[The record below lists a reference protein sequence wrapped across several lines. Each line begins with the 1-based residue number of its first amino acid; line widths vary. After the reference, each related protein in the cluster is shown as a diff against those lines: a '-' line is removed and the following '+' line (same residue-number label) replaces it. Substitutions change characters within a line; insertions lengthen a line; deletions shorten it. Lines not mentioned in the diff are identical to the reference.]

1 MISLDII
8 PNAIFSVLESP
19 APGLTEAT
27 QAYTLEPEEELP
39 LPEMVEAT
47 QPYVLS
53 EEDSTPPLDEGGSK
67 EEGDITPPIEEVLAA
82 TQNYSLE
89 EEVLIFMQIQ

>member
-8 PNAIFSVLESP
+8 IDDRCCLLESP

-89 EEVLIFMQIQ
+89 EEVLIFMLNQ